1 MVQFAATI
9 SEDFNHE
16 SAALRITS
24 GSWRSNVQAL
34 RSASKKQKT
43 KSTLKRQSK
52 AGKMSIELK
61 ASWVHEVIIRS
72 YRIQ

>member
-16 SAALRITS
+16 SAAWRITS
-24 GSWRSNVQAL
+24 GSCRSNVQAL
-34 RSASKKQKT
+34 YVPLQKKKNKT

-61 ASWVHEVIIRS
+61 AS
-72 YRIQ
+72 

>member
-16 SAALRITS
+16 SAAWRITL
-24 GSWRSNVQAL
+24 GSCL
-34 RSASKKQKT
+34 SASKKQKT

-61 ASWVHEVIIRS
+61 AS
-72 YRIQ
+72 

>member
-16 SAALRITS
+16 SAAWRITS
-24 GSWRSNVQAL
+24 GSCRSNVQAL
-34 RSASKKQKT
+34 RSTSKKTKTKT

-61 ASWVHEVIIRS
+61 AS
-72 YRIQ
+72 

>member
-16 SAALRITS
+16 SAAWRITS
-24 GSWRSNVQAL
+24 GSCRSNVQAL

-61 ASWVHEVIIRS
+61 ASYVHKVIIGTCSIR
-72 YRIQ
+72 

>member
-16 SAALRITS
+16 SAAWRITL
-24 GSWRSNVQAL
+24 GSCLSNVQTL

-52 AGKMSIELK
+52 TGKMSIELK
-61 ASWVHEVIIRS
+61 AS
-72 YRIQ
+72 

>member
-16 SAALRITS
+16 SAAWRITS
-24 GSWRSNVQAL
+24 GSCRSNVQAL
-34 RSASKKQKT
+34 RSASKKKNKT

-61 ASWVHEVIIRS
+61 AS
-72 YRIQ
+72 